1 MEKLKYYRLNNSTD
15 ENEIGFIYAQDVIY
29 QINDFIDAENNTE
42 KRFEAYSDF
51 FGSINEE
58 LDLTKFKALD
68 QANMTDLMYSRFF
81 WHECFY
87 SQKFTE
93 LYKNFIVENSKLIP
107 CKVHHKK
114 NIHDYFLMHIE
125 ETNVMVDFE
134 KSEFAI
140 FDDLK
145 ESFKH
150 VYEEKVT
157 EDSFW
162 DISRKIIAD
171 SENKLAIKPWKIV
184 LNKPS
189 DLFNLELN
197 GRFYISN
204 RFKEAIEKEKL
215 TGFEFSEEPLKVEF
229 YGNR

>member
-1 MEKLKYYRLNNSTD
+1 MKKLKYYRLNSSNNQD
-15 ENEIGFIYAQDVIY
+15 EIGFIYAQEVIY

-42 KRFEAYSDF
+42 ERFEAYGNI

-68 QANMTDLMYSRFF
+68 KAYMTDLMYSRFF

-87 SQKFTE
+87 SQKFAK
-93 LYKNFIVENSKLIP
+93 LSKNFIVENSKLIP
-107 CKVHHKK
+107 CNVHHRQ
-114 NIHDYFLMHIE
+114 NTHDYFLMQIE
-125 ETNVMVDFE
+125 ETNLMVDFE

-145 ESFKH
+145 ETFKH

-171 SENKLAIKPWKIV
+171 SENKLAIKPWKII

-197 GRFYISN
+197 GKIYISH

-215 TGFEFSEEPLKVEF
+215 TGFEFTEQPLKVEF
-229 YGNR
+229 YSI